1 MENEYCMLRLG
12 KLDNDDLER
21 LVLHKFRRV
30 RPESLSAP
38 AIGQDCATLDVQND
52 LIVLSSDPITSASS
66 AHLGRLTVH
75 VCCNDAAAA
84 GAEPVG
90 LLVTLLLPPTSSL
103 EEIGRIADDLS
114 TAAQLA
120 NVDILGGHTEVTD
133 SVTRPV
139 TSATVV
145 ARQARGKALVGMKPG
160 DEIVMTKSA
169 AIEGTT
175 ILAEDFSHLLGS
187 IPAETITKAR
197 AFSGKLSIVPES
209 AIAMQFGAV
218 AMHDVTEGGVLGA
231 VWELAYAN
239 GCGAEIFSDRIYICA
254 ETRALCA
261 EAGLDPLR
269 LIGSGSL
276 LIACK
281 NGESLVHA
289 LKSRGIEAAVIG
301 RAIAGTACLFDGD
314 AMEEPHADEI
324 YKLYENA

>member
-1 MENEYCMLRLG
+1 MLRLG

-21 LVLHKFRRV
+21 LVLQKFRRV

-38 AIGQDCATLDVQND
+38 AIGQDCATLDLKND
-52 LIVLSSDPITSASS
+52 LIVLSCDPITSASS

-103 EEIGRIADDLS
+103 DEIGRIADDLS
-114 TAAQLA
+114 AAAQLA

-133 SVTRPV
+133 SVIRTV

-145 ARQARGKALVGMKPG
+145 ARQARGKALAGMKPG
-160 DEIVMTKSA
+160 DEIIMTKSA

-175 ILAEDFSHLLGS
+175 ILAEDFPHLLVS
-187 IPAETITKAR
+187 VPDETIEKAR

-209 AIAMQFGAV
+209 AIAIQFGAT

-239 GCGAEIFSDRIYICA
+239 GCGAEVFSARIPVRA
-254 ETRALCA
+254 ETQALCA
-261 EAGLDPLR
+261 ALKLNPLR

-281 NGESLVHA
+281 DGETLVRA
-289 LKSRGIEAAVIG
+289 LKSRDIEAAVIG
-301 RAIAGTACLFDGD
+301 RAIAGTACLLDGTP
-314 AMEEPHADEI
+314 MEEPHADEI

>member
-1 MENEYCMLRLG
+1 MLRLG

-52 LIVLSSDPITSASS
+52 LIVLTSDPITSARS
-66 AHLGRLTVH
+66 AHLGRRTVH

-175 ILAEDFSHLLGS
+175 ILAEDFPHLLGS
-187 IPAETITKAR
+187 IPAETLAKR
-197 AFSGKLSIVPES
+197 SLSAASS
-209 AIAMQFGAV
+209 ALCRKSTIAMQ
-218 AMHDVTEGGVLGA
+218 L
-231 VWELAYAN
+231 
-239 GCGAEIFSDRIYICA
+239 
-254 ETRALCA
+254 
-261 EAGLDPLR
+261 
-269 LIGSGSL
+269 
-276 LIACK
+276 
-281 NGESLVHA
+281 
-289 LKSRGIEAAVIG
+289 
-301 RAIAGTACLFDGD
+301 
-314 AMEEPHADEI
+314 EPSPCTT
-324 YKLYENA
+324 

>member
-1 MENEYCMLRLG
+1 MLRLG

-30 RPESLSAP
+30 RSESLSAP
-38 AIGQDCATLDVQND
+38 ASGPDCATLDFSND
-52 LIVLSSDPITSASS
+52 LIVLSCDPITSASS

-90 LLVTLLLPPTSSL
+90 LLVTLLLPPASSL

-114 TAAQLA
+114 SAAQLA

-139 TSATVV
+139 TSAAVV

-175 ILAEDFSHLLGS
+175 ILAEDFPHLLGR
-187 IPAETITKAR
+187 IPAETLAKAR
-197 AFSGKLSIVPES
+197 TFSGKLSIVPES
-209 AIAMQFGAV
+209 VVAIQFGAV

-239 GCGAEIFSDRIYICA
+239 GCGAEVFSNRISVSA
-254 ETRALCA
+254 ETASLCA

-276 LIACK
+276 LIACA
-281 NGESLVHA
+281 NGDALVHA
-289 LKSRGIEAAVIG
+289 LQSRGIEAAVIG
-301 RAIAGTACLFDGD
+301 RAIAGTACLFDGSI
-314 AMEEPHADEI
+314 MEEPHADEI
-324 YKLYENA
+324 YRLYDRA

>member
-1 MENEYCMLRLG
+1 MLRLG

-21 LVLHKFRRV
+21 LVLRKFRRV

-38 AIGQDCATLDVQND
+38 AIGQDCATLDFSND
-52 LIVLSSDPITSASS
+52 LIVLSCDPITSASS

-103 EEIGRIADDLS
+103 AVIGRIADDLS
-114 TAAQLA
+114 AAAQLA

-145 ARQARGKALVGMKPG
+145 ARQARGQALAGMKPG
-160 DEIVMTKSA
+160 DDIVMTKSA
-169 AIEGTT
+169 AIEGTS
-175 ILAEDFSHLLGS
+175 ILAEDFSHLFSGV
-187 IPAETITKAR
+187 PAETLESAR
-197 AFSGKLSIVPES
+197 AFCGKLSIVQES
-209 AIAMQFGAV
+209 AIAMQFNAT

-239 GCGAEIFSDRIYICA
+239 GCGAEVFSDRIPVSA
-254 ETRALCA
+254 ETQILCA
-261 EAGLDPLR
+261 ALQLDPLR

-281 NGESLVHA
+281 DGDALVRA
-289 LKSRGIEAAVIG
+289 LKSRGIEAAIIG
-301 RAIAGTACLFDGD
+301 RAIAGKTCLLDGEV
-314 AMEEPHADEI
+314 MEEPHADEI

>member
-1 MENEYCMLRLG
+1 MLRLG

-90 LLVTLLLPPTSSL
+90 LLVTLLLPPSSSL

-145 ARQARGKALVGMKPG
+145 ARQARGKALAGMKPG

-175 ILAEDFSHLLGS
+175 ILAEDFPHLLAAV
-187 IPAETITKAR
+187 PAKTLENAR

-218 AMHDVTEGGVLGA
+218 AMHDVTEGGVLARSGSWLTPTA
-231 VWELAYAN
+231 AARSFFRPDTHSPGN
-239 GCGAEIFSDRIYICA
+239 
-254 ETRALCA
+254 TRALCRSRA
-261 EAGLDPLR
+261 RPAPAYRQRKPLNR
-269 LIGSGSL
+269 LQ
-276 LIACK
+276 
-281 NGESLVHA
+281 
-289 LKSRGIEAAVIG
+289 R
-301 RAIAGTACLFDGD
+301 RRIAGSRVEIPRNRSRRHWKRNCGSRLPVRWRRNGTTACGRNL
-314 AMEEPHADEI
+314 
-324 YKLYENA
+324 